1 MSYTMYDPARETI
14 VIAVG
19 VLSAPAGMVIEKSA
33 PGNKS
38 VAPSG
43 PTTAETV

>member
-19 VLSAPAGMVIEKSA
+19 VLSAPAGMFMEKSA
-33 PGNKS
+33 PGSES

-43 PTTAETV
+43 PTTADTV